1 MKNVKTLQKSNL
13 LGREFTIYGTAENPL
28 FLAKDVAEIVEVR
41 NISDLMSRIDNDEKI
56 LVNTIGLTEGIGNPN
71 KWFLTEDGLYEV
83 LMQSRK
89 PIAKEFKKG
98 VKEIL
103 KSIRKN
109 GAYMT
114 EQTLERALTEPDF
127 LIQLATQLK
136 EERNKRLLAEQKAT
150 EARNIIIE
158 NQPKIS
164 FANAILSSQ
173 TSILI
178 GELAKILTQNGYK
191 IGEKRLFQ
199 WLRNNHYLGSVGEKY
214 NIPNQE
220 YVEMGL
226 FNIKQSIRTIND
238 MVMTIRTTK
247 VTPKGQQY
255 FINKL
260 CKMKQ
265 LTF

>member
-1 MKNVKTLQKSNL
+1 MQELKILQTSNL

-28 FLAKDVAEIVEVR
+28 FLAKDVAEMIGHSNPRSMVNMV
-41 NISDLMSRIDNDEKI
+41 DDDEKV
-56 LVNTIGLTEGIGNPN
+56 VNNVYTLGGNQES
-71 KWFLTEDGLYEV
+71 WFLTEDGLYEV

-114 EQTLERALTEPDF
+114 EQTLERALAEPDF

-150 EARNIIIE
+150 EAQNIMIE

-164 FANAILSSQ
+164 FANAILSSK

-191 IGEKRLFQ
+191 IGERRLFQ
-199 WLRNNHYLGSVGEKY
+199 WLRNNHYLGSIGERY

-226 FNIKQSIRTIND
+226 FDIKQSVRTIND
-238 MVMTIRTTK
+238 IVMTIRTTK

-265 LTF
+265 VTF

>member
-1 MKNVKTLQKSNL
+1 
-13 LGREFTIYGTAENPL
+13 
-28 FLAKDVAEIVEVR
+28 
-41 NISDLMSRIDNDEKI
+41 
-56 LVNTIGLTEGIGNPN
+56 
-71 KWFLTEDGLYEV
+71 
-83 LMQSRK
+83 
-89 PIAKEFKKG
+89 
-98 VKEIL
+98 
-103 KSIRKN
+103 
-109 GAYMT
+109 MT

-150 EARNIIIE
+150 EAQNIMIE

-173 TSILI
+173 TSILV

-191 IGEKRLFQ
+191 IGERRLFQ
-199 WLRNNHYLGSVGEKY
+199 YLRDNHYLGSKGERY

-226 FNIKQSIRTIND
+226 FEIKESTHSINE
-238 MVMTIRTTK
+238 VMRITRTTK

-260 CKMKQ
+260 CKLKQ
-265 LTF
+265 MIF

>member
-1 MKNVKTLQKSNL
+1 MKTLQKSNL

-28 FLAKDVAEIVEVR
+28 FLAKDVAEMINHSDVSKMVR
-41 NISDLMSRIDNDEKI
+41 MVDDDEKVANI
-56 LVNTIGLTEGIGNPN
+56 VPTLGGNQQS
-71 KWFLTEDGLYEV
+71 WFLTEDGLYEV

-114 EQTLERALTEPDF
+114 ESTIERVLAEPDF
-127 LIQLATQLK
+127 LIQLAQQLK
-136 EERNKRLLAEQKAT
+136 EERNKRLIAEEKAT
-150 EARNIIIE
+150 EAQNIMIE

-164 FANAILSSQ
+164 FANAILSSK

-191 IGEKRLFQ
+191 IGERRLFQ
-199 WLRNNHYLGSVGEKY
+199 YLRDNHYLGSKGDRY

-226 FNIKQSIRTIND
+226 FEIKESAHSVNELMMIT
-238 MVMTIRTTK
+238 RTTK

>member
-1 MKNVKTLQKSNL
+1 MENVKTLQKSNL

-28 FLAKDVAEIVEVR
+28 FRASDVAEMIEHSKADVM
-41 NISDLMSRIDNDEKI
+41 ISVVDDDEKVK
-56 LVNTIGLTEGIGNPN
+56 VNNVYVDGRTGGNGV
-71 KWFLTEDGLYEV
+71 WFLTEDGLYEV

-114 EQTLERALTEPDF
+114 ESTIERALTEPDF
-127 LIQLATQLK
+127 LIQLAQQLK
-136 EERNKRLLAEQKAT
+136 EERNKRLLAEEKAT
-150 EARNIIIE
+150 ETRNIMIE

-164 FANAILSSQ
+164 FANAILSSK

-191 IGEKRLFQ
+191 IGERKMFQ
-199 WLRNNHYLGSVGEKY
+199 YLRDNHYLGSKGDRY

-226 FNIKQSIRTIND
+226 FEIKESTHSVNEIMMIT
-238 MVMTIRTTK
+238 RTTK

>member
-1 MKNVKTLQKSNL
+1 MEGSITKGYKPCESATY
-13 LGREFTIYGTAENPL
+13 YGTAENPL
-28 FLAKDVAEIVEVR
+28 FLAKDVAEMIGHSD
-41 NISDLMSRIDNDEKI
+41 ISTMMRVVDENEKYRD
-56 LVNTIGLTEGIGNPN
+56 TNPN
-71 KWFLTEDGLYEV
+71 NVCGGQSAWFLTEDGLYEV

-136 EERNKRLLAEQKAT
+136 EERNKRLLAEKKAT
-150 EARNIIIE
+150 EVRNIMIE

-173 TSILI
+173 TSILV

-191 IGEKRLFQ
+191 IGERRLFQ
-199 WLRNNHYLGSVGEKY
+199 YLRDNHYLGSKGERY

-226 FNIKQSIRTIND
+226 FEIKESTHSVNE
-238 MVMTIRTTK
+238 VMRITRTTK

-260 CKMKQ
+260 CKLKQ
-265 LTF
+265 IIF

>member
-1 MKNVKTLQKSNL
+1 MIKNQISVLQKSNL
-13 LGREFTIYGTAENPL
+13 LGREFTIYGTSENPL
-28 FLAKDVAEIVEVR
+28 FLAKDVAEVIGHSNVSKMMLTVDE
-41 NISDLMSRIDNDEKI
+41 DEKVI
-56 LVNTIGLTEGIGNPN
+56 TNGYTLGGVQQS
-71 KWFLTEDGLYEV
+71 WFLTENGLYEV

-89 PIAKEFKKG
+89 PIAKKFKKG

-114 EQTLERALTEPDF
+114 ESTIERALAEPDF

-150 EARNIIIE
+150 EAQNIMIE

-164 FANAILSSQ
+164 FANAILSSK

-191 IGEKRLFQ
+191 IGERRLFQ
-199 WLRNNHYLGSVGEKY
+199 WMRNNHYLGSIGDRY

-226 FNIKQSIRTIND
+226 FDIKQSVRTIND
-238 MVMTIRTTK
+238 RVITIRTTK

-265 LTF
+265 MTF